1 MVSFLL
7 LAVDLTIS
15 GTEPPEASH
24 PEGYAWG
31 GARVVADG
39 TRADAIEQ
47 AKAEAKDRSAK
58 TPIRARVAA
67 ST

>member
-1 MVSFLL
+1 MASARA
-7 LAVDLTIS
+7 LAA
-15 GTEPPEASH
+15 GTEPPEPSR

-31 GARVVADG
+31 GARVVREG
-39 TRADAIEQ
+39 TKEEAIEQ
-47 AKAEAKDRSAK
+47 AKVEAKDRSAK